1 MSPRIA
7 MLSTYPPTRCGIA
20 TFARSLATA
29 LRKSGHSVNVV
40 RLGPDEFSPTSPL
53 VIHHHRTATDLPET
67 LRVLNSFDV
76 VIMQHEYGIYDG
88 PDGAGA
94 LDILNGLQVPVVTV
108 LHTVIT
114 RPSLHQRYVMQSLL
128 DKSDSV
134 VTLSKSALRALLRT
148 HDVDMRKSRV
158 IPHGAQRIRQ
168 SSASSQLR
176 LHPRILTWGLLSS
189 GKGIEWGIEA
199 LARLTDIDPL
209 PEYFVVGR
217 THPKVEAQQ
226 GTVYRDF
233 LARTARRFGV
243 ADRVH
248 FLDSYLDTKAL
259 TQVMET
265 ADIYLLPYDA
275 REQVT
280 SGVLA
285 EALIAGGPV
294 IATRFPHASE
304 LLGDGTGL
312 LVEHESPASM
322 AGALRRL
329 ILQPDLRIRMREL
342 SLAKARNFHWPAVAK
357 SFAGLTID
365 VLRQKQTVSIDN
377 RRLQKSPLA
386 EVSA

>member
-1 MSPRIA
+1 LVHI
-7 MLSTYPPTRCGIA
+7 
-20 TFARSLATA
+20 
-29 LRKSGHSVNVV
+29 V
-40 RLGPDEFSPTSPL
+40 RLGHEGISPTSPL
-53 VIHHHRTATDLPET
+53 VTHHHTSASALPET
-67 LRVLNSFDV
+67 LRVLNGFDV
-76 VIMQHEYGIYDG
+76 VIMQHEYGIYEG
-88 PDGAGA
+88 PDGSSA
-94 LDILNGLQVPVVTV
+94 LEILDGLNVPVVTV
-108 LHTVIT
+108 LHTVISKPT
-114 RPSLHQRYVMQSLL
+114 LHQRFVMQSLL
-128 DKSDSV
+128 EKSDFI
-134 VTLSKSALRALLRT
+134 VTLSKSALRTLLRT
-148 HDVDMRKSRV
+148 HDVDMRKTRV
-158 IPHGAQRIRQ
+158 IPHGAPRIRQ
-168 SSASSQLR
+168 SSAPHQLR

-189 GKGIEWGIEA
+189 GKGIEWGIQA
-199 LARLTDIDPL
+199 MARLTDIDPS
-209 PEYFVVGR
+209 PEYYVVGR

-233 LARTARRFGV
+233 LAKTARRFGV

-259 TQVMET
+259 TQVIET

-329 ILQPDLRIRMREL
+329 ILQPDLRTRMRDL
-342 SLAKARNFHWPAVAK
+342 SLAKARGFHWPAVAK
-357 SFAGLTID
+357 SFTSLALEA
-365 VLRQKQTVSIDN
+365 LRDRQTVALHS
-377 RRLQKSPLA
+377 RRIHQHSLT